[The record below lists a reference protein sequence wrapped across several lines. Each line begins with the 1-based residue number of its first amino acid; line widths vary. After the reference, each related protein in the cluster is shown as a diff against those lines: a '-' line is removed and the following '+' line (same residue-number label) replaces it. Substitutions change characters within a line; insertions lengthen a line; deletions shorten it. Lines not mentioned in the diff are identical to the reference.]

1 MRNIVLLV
9 SSLLLTFNSFSQD
22 NLDVDYFVKGK
33 KDKNGY
39 THIKLNWDGEY
50 WPRFTIGLYADTQD
64 KEYWYNGSPVITSV
78 ASSKE
83 EFSVGEY
90 GMQEVVQS
98 TKMYYNLDP
107 NVKDGSKAYTKR
119 VVGPFPPE
127 MKGKPITIYVSTS
140 WDLGGK
146 THKIVEELKFIVK

>member
-83 EFSVGEY
+83 EFSVGQY

-98 TKMYYNLDP
+98 TKLYYNLDP

-127 MKGKPITIYVSTS
+127 MKGDTITIYVSTS

-146 THKIVEELKFIVK
+146 SHKILEELKFIVK

>member
-78 ASSKE
+78 ASSCIE
-83 EFSVGEY
+83 SEAMAIDVHVVEV
-90 GMQEVVQS
+90 QEHGVWV
-98 TKMYYNLDP
+98 
-107 NVKDGSKAYTKR
+107 
-119 VVGPFPPE
+119 
-127 MKGKPITIYVSTS
+127 PI
-140 WDLGGK
+140 
-146 THKIVEELKFIVK
+146 F

>member
-1 MRNIVLLV
+1 MKYIVLV
-9 SSLLLTFNSFSQD
+9 ISSLFLMSFTPPVKD
-22 NLDVDYFVKGK
+22 LDVSYYVKGK

-83 EFSVGEY
+83 EFSVGQY

-98 TKMYYNLDP
+98 TKVYYNLDP
-107 NVKDGSKAYTKR
+107 NVKDGSKAYSKR
-119 VVGPFPPE
+119 IVGPFPPE
-127 MKGKPITIYVSTS
+127 MKGDTITIFVSTS

-146 THKIVEELKFIVK
+146 SHKILEELKFIVK